1 MNRKKHLS
9 LFQTYK
15 RKAFCLTICLATFFL
30 MGSNALKVE
39 ATQPDETAPD
49 AETMEF
55 ISEARRELAVLAEQ
69 NPIFGLIYLSDYY
82 DVKSLPD
89 LKSDTVVTVPSGQ
102 TVEITDVELVFS
114 ADSYEAWSKV
124 KLIHNDQIY
133 EGYIARTNLACADD
147 RFIAWEQMYN
157 MNPSAMTMYAA
168 DGTSEDTVTISDGDV
183 VKTYSSDVAAFPASY
198 RDDLQKMKDAN
209 PNWTFV
215 PMNTGLDWNTVIA
228 NEIDGGKSLIH
239 SSYGD
244 WTKEGSYDNA
254 SWYYAS
260 EDVLKYFIDP
270 RNALNEENIFQFEQ
284 LIYNEGRHNKTALSA
299 FLNTTFMNDQKKAPG
314 TDMTYSTI
322 IWATGVEL
330 KVSPYHLAARICQ
343 EQGTSSESA
352 NKPLICGTYPGYE
365 GLYNYFN
372 VGATGKSNQEYII
385 NGLTHARNK
394 GWTSA
399 YWSIYGGAQTISSNY
414 ILKGQDTLYLQKFN
428 VTSNNTYGHQY
439 MQNISAP
446 TSEGKF
452 IRTLYG
458 NANILNTSFVFKI
471 PVYQNMPDTK
481 SPMPTASTNVVLR
494 IPSGYNTTVHLDGV
508 AYTPA
513 KRNGLYIAKAPG
525 STAKSAVVYQYNSQG
540 VPTSMYVWTLDYKNN
555 AYVTTEQP
563 QMTNLLSYHGFS
575 IRITGKSGIR
585 FKTGISADLRNQ
597 FLSGG
602 VNGYTLTEYGTL
614 VMNDANRT
622 NYPMIRGGEKVLSGV
637 SYGLDEN
644 SNKVDKIYETVNGR
658 NRFTSVL
665 VGLPPEQYKTEFAFR
680 GYAVLEKD
688 GVQTVIYGPIVAKS
702 IYNLAQQFLDAGIYA
717 EGSDAHTFLNKLIT
731 DAK

>member
-1 MNRKKHLS
+1 MK
-9 LFQTYK
+9 K
-15 RKAFCLTICLATFFL
+15 RKTQKQIIQFTICLAIL
-30 MGSNALKVE
+30 LLAGNLSLKVHAIE
-39 ATQPDETAPD
+39 TNTQHFQPASPTSANH
-49 AETMEF
+49 
-55 ISEARRELAVLAEQ
+55 ARTELALLIEE
-69 NPIFGLIYLSDYY
+69 NPIFGLVYLSDYY
-82 DVKSLPD
+82 DVKAQPD
-89 LKSDTVVTVPSGQ
+89 PQSDTIVTVPSGQ

-114 ADSYEAWSKV
+114 ADSYEAWSRV
-124 KLIHNDQIY
+124 KLIHNDQMY

-157 MNPSAMTMYAA
+157 MNPASMSLYTA
-168 DGTSEDTVTISDGDV
+168 DGSSNDTVTVSDGDIA
-183 VKTYSSDVAAFPASY
+183 KTYSTDVAAFPASY
-198 RDDLQKMKDAN
+198 RNDLQKMKDAN
-209 PNWTFV
+209 PNWIFV

-244 WTKEGSYDNA
+244 WTKEGSYDNG

-260 EDVLKYFIDP
+260 EEVLKYFMDP

-284 LIYNEGRHNKTALSA
+284 LIYNEGRHNKDVLSA
-299 FLNTTFMNDQKKAPG
+299 FLNTTFMNDQKNAPG
-314 TDMTYSTI
+314 TDMTFSTI

-343 EQGTSSESA
+343 EQGTGSESA
-352 NKPLICGTYPGYE
+352 NKPLISGTYPGYE
-365 GLYNYFN
+365 DLYNYFN

-385 NGLTHARNK
+385 NGLTHARQK

-414 ILKGQDTLYLQKFN
+414 ILRGQDTLYLQKFN

-452 IRTLYG
+452 IRKLYQD
-458 NANILNTSFVFKI
+458 ANILNTSFVFKI
-471 PVYQNMPDTK
+471 PVYKNMPETK
-481 SPMPTASTNVVLR
+481 SAMPTASNNVVLQ
-494 IPSGYNTTVHLDGV
+494 IPSGYDTTVYLDGV
-508 AYTPA
+508 AYTPT
-513 KRNGLYIAKAPG
+513 KRNGRYIAKAPG

-555 AYVTTEQP
+555 AYVATAQP

-585 FKTGISADLRNQ
+585 FKTGISSDLRKQ

-602 VNGYTLTEYGTL
+602 VNGYVLKEYGTL
-614 VMNDANRT
+614 VMNDANR
-622 NYPMIRGGEKVLSGV
+622 NKYPMIKGGEKVLSGV
-637 SYGLDEN
+637 SYGVDEKG
-644 SNKVDKIYETVNGR
+644 NKVDKIYETVSGR

-665 VGLPPEQYKTEFAFR
+665 VGLPAEQYKTEFAFR
-680 GYAVLEKD
+680 GYAILEKN
-688 GVQTVIYGPIVAKS
+688 GVQTVIYGPVVAKS

-717 EGSDAHTFLNKLIT
+717 EGSDADIFLNKLIT

>member
-1 MNRKKHLS
+1 MNRKKY
-9 LFQTYK
+9 QK
-15 RKAFCLTICLATFFL
+15 RTFCLGICLATLLL
-30 MGSNALKVE
+30 MGNISFKVE
-39 ATQPDETAPD
+39 ATQQSEYAPD
-49 AETMEF
+49 AETIEF
-55 ISEARRELAVLAEQ
+55 ISEARKELAVLVEE
-69 NPIFGLIYLSDYY
+69 NPIFGLVYLSDYY
-82 DVKSLPD
+82 DVKAQPD
-89 LKSDTVVTVPSGQ
+89 PQSDTIVTVPSGQ
-102 TVEITDVELVFS
+102 TVEITDVELVFT

-124 KLIHNDQIY
+124 KLIHNDQLY
-133 EGYIARTNLACADD
+133 EGYISRYNLACADD

-157 MNPSAMTMYAA
+157 MNPYAMTMYAT
-168 DGTSEDTVTISDGDV
+168 DGSSNDTVTVSEGDV

-198 RDDLQKMKDAN
+198 REDLQKMKDAN
-209 PNWTFV
+209 PNWIFV

-244 WTKEGSYDNA
+244 WTKEGSYDSG

-260 EDVLKYFIDP
+260 EEVLKYFMDP

-284 LIYNEGRHNKTALSA
+284 LIYNEGRHNEDALRA
-299 FLNTTFMNDQKKAPG
+299 FLNTTFMNDSQNAPG
-314 TDMTYSTI
+314 TDMTFSTI

-330 KVSPYHLAARICQ
+330 QVSPYHLAARICQ
-343 EQGTSSESA
+343 EQGTGSESA
-352 NKPLICGTYPGYE
+352 SKPLISGTYPGYE

-385 NGLTHARNK
+385 NGLTHARTK

-414 ILKGQDTLYLQKFN
+414 ILRGQDTLYLQKFN

-452 IRTLYG
+452 IRTLYQ

-471 PVYQNMPDTK
+471 PVYNNMPETK
-481 SPMPTASTNVVLR
+481 SAMPTASTNVVLQ
-494 IPSGYNTTVHLDGV
+494 IPSGYNTTVYLDGV
-508 AYTPA
+508 AYTPT
-513 KRNGLYIAKAPG
+513 KRNGHYITKASG
-525 STAKSAVVYQYNSQG
+525 AAAKSAVVYQYNSQG
-540 VPTSMYVWTLDYKNN
+540 VPTGMYVWTLDYKNN
-555 AYVTTEQP
+555 AYVATAQP

-585 FKTGISADLRNQ
+585 FKTGISSDLRNQ

-602 VNGYTLTEYGTL
+602 VNGYTLKEYGTL
-614 VMNDANRT
+614 VMNNANRDK
-622 NYPMIRGGEKVLSGV
+622 YPMIRGGEKVLSGV

-644 SNKVDKIYETVNGR
+644 GNKVDKIYETVSGR
-658 NRFTSVL
+658 YRFTSVL

-680 GYAVLEKD
+680 GYAVLEKN

-702 IYNLAQQFLDAGIYA
+702 IYNLAQQFLDAEIYA
-717 EGSDAHTFLNKLIT
+717 EGSDADIFLNKLIT